1 MNQAPSVIVKK
12 DGFFTAVA
20 RGFFGL
26 LTTTVVCATGIGVYS
41 LHVVDKKFG
50 DIRSIGESV
59 VSGMPR
65 WRESLPPILA
75 DAINDRRAA
84 DYASNIDVKVRLV
97 DGKRRDRQRAVIEV
111 TNNGDETISLLSL
124 NIRLEDADGVPVRT
138 FTSYAATP
146 LALNEGDWRG
156 PILPQSKTR
165 KFSCEIFVPEYDL
178 TAVAEIADIRVAQP
192 TAEPVAAPATARSER
207 SHSLANR
214 SD

>member
-26 LTTTVVCATGIGVYS
+26 LTTAVVCATGLGIYS
-41 LHVVDKKFG
+41 MHIVDKKFG
-50 DIRSIGESV
+50 DIKSIGESV
-59 VSGMPR
+59 VSGLPK
-65 WRESLPPILA
+65 WRESLPPVVA
-75 DAINDRRAA
+75 DAINDRRAP
-84 DYASNIDVKVRLV
+84 DYASSIDVKVRLIE
-97 DGKRRDRQRAVIEV
+97 GKRRDRQRAVIEV

-156 PILPQSKTR
+156 PILPNSKTR

-178 TAVAEIADIRVAQP
+178 TAVAEIADIRVALP
-192 TAEPVAAPATARSER
+192 TLEPKSPTSTTVAQK
-207 SHSLANR
+207 LAD
-214 SD
+214 SGE